1 MKRELNQLHDGN
13 KQQEKEEPKKELSCD
28 EVEVKGA
35 GENRSSEEPEENKG
49 GEEQVENKGG
59 AEQVE
64 NKGGEEGGA
73 NKGGEEGGAN
83 KGGEEGGSSAV
94 AGSRGG
100 AGASEEGVGELKEE
114 TGVNEEVRS
123 KDATVKRDGEDSRWK
138 EIKVEFLPLD
148 LSSFQ
153 STIECVRLFKEKSLP
168 LHILVNNAAVAWTPF
183 GEHTLTS

>member
-13 KQQEKEEPKKELSCD
+13 KQQEKEEP
-28 EVEVKGA
+28 
-35 GENRSSEEPEENKG
+35 ENESSEEPEENKG
-49 GEEQVENKGG
+49 GEEPEENKGG
-59 AEQVE
+59 AEQVV
-64 NKGGEEGGA
+64 NKGGAGQVE
-73 NKGGEEGGAN
+73 N

-94 AGSRGG
+94 AESGGG
-100 AGASEEGVGELKEE
+100 AGVSEGEGELKEE

-123 KDATVKRDGEDSRWK
+123 KDATGKRDGEDSRWK

-168 LHILVNNAAVAWTPF
+168 LHILVNNAAVAWIPF